1 MFNSNINYY
10 SNSDIKFKGFS
21 GNTVDFGNMCI
32 KELTSSGISIYD
44 SVCFLVNE
52 KGVFYLYC
60 NNQELGFLSNE
71 NDGSDVLFK
80 KLIASVYKDIG
91 AFYCLAFPCNT
102 EWYPFSNRLVAYKTK
117 EAFSGV
123 SSIIFNGSVD
133 I

>member
-44 SVCFLVNE
+44 SVCFLVNV

-117 EAFSGV
+117 EAFSRV